1 MVRFCNEATDLY
13 LENSVGEVFT
23 SGTEWNKYLTCFQEK
38 LFFKLI
44 ADVFCQVVAESM
56 NVG

>member
-1 MVRFCNEATDLY
+1 MVKFCNEATDLY

-23 SGTEWNKYLTCFQEK
+23 SGTEWNKYLFPGKAIFQTNSRCI
-38 LFFKLI
+38 LSGGG
-44 ADVFCQVVAESM
+44 ESM